1 MTCFMRC
8 NTPSLAI
15 ILSLALLGLPAG
27 FHPAAHAQTGDG
39 LRPQDTPGLV
49 LAKPQAWSKDDQ
61 ATALEFLAVTNR
73 SGYYEFRTAKNPNYQ
88 IPSAKVV
95 KLVIYPVA
103 PQMLSTAD
111 ERASLQVTLDEFA
124 AISAKFPIA
133 ARHLEKALAPLKADA
148 AKYDSGSVKENGQW
162 IAKSTYYRQKAGSL
176 SDLLRQELMAAP
188 DINAV
193 DLSASQYF
201 IGLQDMA
208 KTEPSVRSVVEGIRA
223 LYDSLV
229 RKKKRDGLL
238 ADLNAP
244 SLGYEQAVELVA
256 QLKAL
261 KPEEEARA
269 NLFVKSWDT
278 ATANAG
284 RLGRQIADTQGQFEA
299 AMPAPDDAAA
309 KVPVI
314 SPELSAQIA
323 AMNAAVKQ
331 YRAASPPTVILVPL
345 ALADAMTA
353 CTDNFPALD
362 KQIQGREYLEAKAL
376 LDPLTVKA
384 DLIGPKTSAVLA
396 GLQKKI
402 GADIGKFQL
411 LRNEAK
417 MLAENDKIEGAL
429 KKYQEA
435 YAIIPSKEVSAQ
447 IEALQKQ

>member
-1 MTCFMRC
+1 MRC
-8 NTPSLAI
+8 HTPSLAI
-15 ILSLALLGLPAG
+15 CFSLALLGLVSSAVR
-27 FHPAAHAQTGDG
+27 AQTGDG
-39 LRPQDTPGLV
+39 LRSQDTPGLV

-73 SGYYEFRTAKNPNYQ
+73 SGYYEFRTAKNPAYQ
-88 IPSAKVV
+88 IPAAKVV
-95 KLVIYPVA
+95 KLVIYPA
-103 PQMLSTAD
+103 PPQTLSTAE
-111 ERASLQVTLDEFA
+111 ERASLQATLDEFA

-133 ARHLEKALAPLKADA
+133 ARHLDKALAPLKADA
-148 AKYDSGSVKENGQW
+148 SKYDSGSVKENGQW
-162 IAKSTYYRQKAGSL
+162 VAKSAHYRQKAGSL

-188 DINAV
+188 DISEV
-193 DLSASQYF
+193 DLSSNQYF

-208 KTEPSVRSVVEGIRA
+208 KTEPSVRPVLDGIKA

-229 RKKKRDGLL
+229 RKKKRDALL
-238 ADLNAP
+238 TDLNAP

-261 KPEEEARA
+261 KPEEDARA

-278 ATANAG
+278 AMTSAG
-284 RLGRQIADTQGQFEA
+284 RLGKQITDTQGQFENV
-299 AMPAPDDAAA
+299 MPASDQAPA
-309 KVPVI
+309 KVPTI
-314 SPELSAQIA
+314 PPELAAQIV
-323 AMNAAVKQ
+323 AMTAAVRQ

-345 ALADAMTA
+345 ALADAMTS
-353 CTDNFPALD
+353 CNDNFSALD
-362 KQIQGREYLEAKAL
+362 KQIQDREYLEAKAL

-384 DLIGPKTSAVLA
+384 DLIGPRTSAVLA

-402 GADIGKFQL
+402 GADIEKFQL

-417 MLAENDKIEGAL
+417 MLAENDKIEDAL

-447 IEALQKQ
+447 MEILKKQ